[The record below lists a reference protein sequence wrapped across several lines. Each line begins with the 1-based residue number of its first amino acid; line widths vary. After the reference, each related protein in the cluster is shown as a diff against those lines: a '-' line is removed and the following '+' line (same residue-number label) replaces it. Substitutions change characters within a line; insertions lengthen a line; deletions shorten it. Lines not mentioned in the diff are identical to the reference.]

1 MKILGLAGWSG
12 AGKTTLLK
20 QLIPELNQLGL
31 SVSTMKHAHHSFDVD
46 QEGKDSYFHRQ
57 AGAKEVL
64 IASEKRWALM
74 HEYRDESEASLAQLL
89 KHMSPVDLVLIEGF
103 KKATHPKIE
112 IYRSSLNKPL
122 LAANDANIIAI
133 AADAP
138 IPLAKVKQLA
148 LNDISNIALFVQG
161 FCFDP
166 GYPSWP
172 N

>member
-12 AGKTTLLK
+12 VGKTTLLK
-20 QLIPELNQLGL
+20 QLIPELSRVGL
-31 SVSTMKHAHHSFDVD
+31 SVSTMKHAHHSFDID
-46 QEGKDSYFHRQ
+46 EEGKDSYIHRQ

-103 KKATHPKIE
+103 KKAACPKIE
-112 IYRSSLNKPL
+112 IYRSSLNKPV
-122 LAANDANIIAI
+122 LATNDTHIIAI
-133 AADAP
+133 ATDEP
-138 IPLAKVKQLA
+138 IPSAKVKQLA
-148 LNDISNIALFVQG
+148 LNDIPHIALFIQG